1 MLINEMLS
9 NEDRGA
15 LGVWCAGVNL
25 AFFQRKSDPTMP
37 KRAGVVSV
45 YITHAHRRYN
55 FQDFPCLRT
64 PPLDYVLLPMKY
76 ERWNK
81 ATQKYEQAEMS
92 SEDFNMYLIA
102 YQKVQAECAIED
114 RIAEMKQFPKNKY
127 RND

>member
-1 MLINEMLS
+1 MLS

-45 YITHAHRRYN
+45 YITHAHRSYN
-55 FQDFPCLRT
+55 FQDFPGLRT
-64 PPLDYVLLPMKY
+64 PTPKWLGSTMKY

-81 ATQKYEQAEMS
+81 AKNTFEHIDMAP
-92 SEDFNMYLIA
+92 EDFKLFLVA
-102 YQKVQAECAIED
+102 YDRVKAECEIED
-114 RIAEMKQFPKNKY
+114 RTAEMKLLGNNNY
-127 RND
+127 IYD